1 MVTHVVILAH
11 FLSLYLTFYRHS
23 YPERQE
29 QLGLSALLK
38 GISTDISPVGSGI
51 QPSNLSVNG
60 PTLLTLPPAS
70 FFLSLS
76 PSLPLSQASDV
87 IEDLEQTVAQLRQ
100 QLQDSEHRR
109 LKQLGDTENKLQQEK
124 ADLQHHCEKK
134 VRALHNEAE
143 KEREETKKKISKLEE
158 SLK

>member
-1 MVTHVVILAH
+1 
-11 FLSLYLTFYRHS
+11 
-23 YPERQE
+23 
-29 QLGLSALLK
+29 LLK

-70 FFLSLS
+70 LFLSIP

-109 LKQLGDTENKLQQEK
+109 LKQLRVN
-124 ADLQHHCEKK
+124 CVC
-134 VRALHNEAE
+134 VRVR
-143 KEREETKKKISKLEE
+143 ERENCFIPQLEE
-158 SLK
+158 VEKTIQMCVQRPITLKILCWIDFQADGCFV